1 MEPAVSEA
9 TTHDRLV
16 DAARACLLETG
27 FAGLS
32 TRRVAERAGVPLSQI
47 HYHFG
52 AKQGLVLAVLAA
64 ENERLL
70 ERQRRMYAQDL
81 PLWRR
86 WEQACDFLEDD
97 LESGYVRV
105 LHEMHAAG
113 WSDPRVAQ
121 AVRELQKGWLELL
134 TSVARE
140 AAIPLGPFSPEEVA
154 ALVAAAFLGGEEM
167 ILTGFE
173 EQTLPVRL
181 ALRKIGLLIRAAE
194 NQKAEERA

>member
-1 MEPAVSEA
+1 MTTVPAA
-9 TTHDRLV
+9 RGTRDLLI
-16 DAARACLLETG
+16 DAARGCLLDEG

-32 TRRVAERAGVPLSQI
+32 TRKVAERAGVPLSQI

-52 AKQGLVLAVLAA
+52 AKQGLVVAVLDA

-97 LESGYVRV
+97 VESGYVRV
-105 LHEMHAAG
+105 LHEMLSAG
-113 WSDPRVAQ
+113 WSDKRVAQ
-121 AVRELQKGWLELL
+121 AVRELQMGWIELL
-134 TSVARE
+134 TSVAKE
-140 AAIPLGPFSPEEVA
+140 AAVPLGPFAPEEVV
-154 ALVAAAFLGGEEM
+154 ALIAAAFLGAEEM
-167 ILTGFE
+167 ILSGFE
-173 EQTLPVRL
+173 EQTVPVRS

-194 NQKAEERA
+194 GRHEEKTA